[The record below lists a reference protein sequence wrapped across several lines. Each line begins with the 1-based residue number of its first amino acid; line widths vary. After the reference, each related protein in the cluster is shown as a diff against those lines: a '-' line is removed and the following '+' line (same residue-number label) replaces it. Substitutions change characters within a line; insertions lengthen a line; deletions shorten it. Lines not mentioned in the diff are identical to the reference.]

1 MSTVKHQFRFFSVI
15 RIIRLIV
22 ANLLWVHSI
31 TLISLAAAVS
41 PATSSTPLHFVSVTL
56 LFSMTVEEGAEV
68 AALPSS
74 LDLALAAAAAVT
86 HASAKVCIALSKSMV
101 KHCL

>member
-74 LDLALAAAAAVT
+74 LDLALAAAAVT